1 MPVLQTY
8 RGILVALLLTAA
20 TLTVYHGVDA
30 FDFINLDDNIYIY
43 ENRHVQGGLSQKS
56 VAWAFSNN
64 TAGMWIPLTWLSYLL
79 DITLHGVD
87 PGAMHLTN
95 VGLHLLN
102 VLILCALLCSLTGTF
117 WTSAFVA
124 GCFALHPM
132 HVESVAW
139 ITERK
144 DVLSTL
150 GFLLT
155 LWQYGR
161 FARHPTAGRYLVA
174 LMLYVFTL
182 MAKPMYVTLPFLMLL
197 LDYWPLQRYSVE
209 SLRQSGI
216 RLKGTATRYLVVE
229 KLPFFFLTVVG
240 TALTYWSFQQ
250 TVAWMHP
257 IDIPLDVRLTTAAT
271 AYLKYIGKLFWP
283 ANLAVLY
290 PYRPVADWPQMMAAL
305 GLLAAISAA
314 VVWRMRQSPF
324 LFVGWFWFLGLLVPV
339 IGLVNAGSHAMADRF
354 SYGSFIGLYIMV
366 GWGISQALADWQRK
380 RGLLIPLVLV
390 LGIAMMTVSHR
401 QVQYWTDSVTL
412 YTQSMKHTR
421 DNWFLHNSLGNAL
434 SRQGQTEAA
443 IAQFHKALQL
453 KPDYATAH
461 NNLGVALGRVG
472 QTQAA
477 VKRFQEAVRL
487 SPQYADVHYNLGVAL
502 STQGQLETALGHF
515 LEAIRIEPDNGQAH
529 NNAGSILL
537 HIDHPE
543 DARKH
548 FAAALFID
556 PGDENARRNLENVA
570 NRSSAQK
577 GQ

>member
-20 TLTVYHGVDA
+20 TLTVYHGVAA

-43 ENRHVQGGLSQKS
+43 ENRHVQGGLSRDS
-56 VAWAFSNN
+56 VTWAFSNN

-174 LMLYVFTL
+174 LMLYIFTL

-197 LDYWPLQRYSVE
+197 LDYWPLQRYSAE

-216 RLKGTATRYLVVE
+216 RLKGTAVRYLVVE

-290 PYRPVADWPQMMAAL
+290 PYHPLADWPQMLTAL
-305 GLLAAISAA
+305 GLLAAISAG

-354 SYGSFIGLYIMV
+354 SYGSFIGLYIMLA
-366 GWGISQALADWQRK
+366 WGVTQVLSGWQR
-380 RGLLIPLVLV
+380 RHWLLLPLVLI
-390 LGIAMMTVSHR
+390 LAIGMMTASHR
-401 QVQYWTDSVTL
+401 QVQYWADSVTL
-412 YTQSMKHTR
+412 YTQSLKNTR

-434 SRQGQTEAA
+434 GRQGQTEAA
-443 IAQFHKALQL
+443 IAQFRKALLL
-453 KPDYATAH
+453 KPDYAAAH
-461 NNLGVALGRVG
+461 NNLGVSLGRVG

-477 VKRFQEAVRL
+477 VARFQEAVRI
-487 SPQYADVHYNLGVAL
+487 SPTYADAHYNLGVAL
-502 STQGQLETALGHF
+502 SAQGRLEDALGHY
-515 LEAIRIEPDNGQAH
+515 LEAIRIRPEHGRAH
-529 NNAGSILL
+529 NNAGGILL
-537 HIDHPE
+537 HIGHLQE
-543 DARKH
+543 ARKH
-548 FAAALFID
+548 YAAALRID
-556 PGDENARRNLENVA
+556 PRDEKARLNLEGVA
-570 NRSSAQK
+570 ERLAAQ
-577 GQ
+577 GTQ